1 MSHWSPGQSLEYI
14 EQVSIQECFKFYR
27 ENKTAT
33 AQCLGIS
40 IRTLDAKLEK
50 YEEDAKSRRATE
62 EHHRKQREE
71 FLRRARATAP
81 QFQVGSSIPQPD
93 GLTQGVH
100 MESFT
105 EISEKQSVP
114 VSERTEVQE
123 VLPAKASAS
132 GQKRA
137 R

>member
-1 MSHWSPGQSLEYI
+1 MQWSPGQSLEYI

-62 EHHRKQREE
+62 EHHRKQRED
-71 FLRRARATAP
+71 FLRRSRATAP

-93 GLTQGVH
+93 GLTQGVLL
-100 MESFT
+100 ESAFKNST
-105 EISEKQSVP
+105 QSEMP
-114 VSERTEVQE
+114 MLERPEVQE
-123 VLPAKASAS
+123 VLPVKAPGGSH
-132 GQKRA
+132 KRS